1 MNTVK
6 TVHKDPVLV
15 QRLLRAAS
23 EVSAIDGPA
32 AGIAR
37 MSAIT
42 YYEHREVSRSKLALA
57 LFNHTSVWDEL
68 VADVATLNHSE
79 LSALVMSGPYGQA
92 RTSSVANYAPISLPV
107 GEAGTW
113 TPIQSETQLKQVLQT
128 EPLLVERLMAEGSV
142 MGLAPK
148 VAALLQAAPSYLMDE
163 IFLNATF
170 AKWVSADKKAKVM
183 IDGEMVTVKAHAY
196 RSLTSLFQVKQ
207 NAWLITAGLSI
218 VAIAVLKTAHRY
230 AGSAIF
236 WQEIPPAKL
245 VALDE
250 QDQVPYAGGE
260 EIVWSSPLKTYRPG
274 GLTNQEVW
282 DEKERA
288 KEEII
293 VDFQI
298 ASEEAYE
305 LFIAIK
311 EVAEAGG
318 FELTYSWEFISEGVF
333 QPITDLAEA
342 EDHLMAND
350 VSYKEKKA
358 AGELGISQGELE
370 QHGLVQAV
378 LNEFTPEEAKELKA
392 LRKELGH
399 E

>member
-15 QRLLRAAS
+15 QRLMRAAS
-23 EVSAIDGPA
+23 EVAALEGQA
-32 AGIAR
+32 AGVAR
-37 MSAIT
+37 MSSMT
-42 YYEHREVSRSKLALA
+42 YYEHREVSRSKLAA
-57 LFNHTSVWDEL
+57 AMFNRTSVWDEL

-113 TPIQSETQLKQVLQT
+113 TPIQSETHLKQVLQT
-128 EPLLVERLMAEGSV
+128 EPELVERLMAEGSV

-196 RSLTSLFQVKQ
+196 RSLTSLFAVNQ

-230 AGSAIF
+230 GGSAIF

-305 LFIAIK
+305 LLIAIK

-333 QPITDLAEA
+333 QPITDLSEA
-342 EDHLMAND
+342 EDHLIAGD
-350 VSYKEKKA
+350 VAYKERRA
-358 AGELGISQGELE
+358 ASDLGISQGELE

-378 LNEFTPEEAKELKA
+378 LNEFTPEEAVALEA